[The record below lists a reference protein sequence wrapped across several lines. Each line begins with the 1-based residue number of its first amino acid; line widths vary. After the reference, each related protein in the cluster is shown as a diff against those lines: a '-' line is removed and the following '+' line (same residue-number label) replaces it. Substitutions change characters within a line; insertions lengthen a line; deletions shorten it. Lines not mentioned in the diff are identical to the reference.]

1 MALQLKITKVTI
13 VIRWQ
18 SSGNRRYILFHIDY
32 PYFQLYHFIFVNGP
46 GYGYPGGR
54 KGKSW
59 WNITFDSSNENE
71 EEDAGVLTSFWK
83 KFSTGVKKRFANIKS
98 SLG

>member
-1 MALQLKITKVTI
+1 M
-13 VIRWQ
+13 VIRWRQ
-18 SSGNRRYILFHIDY
+18 YDCRSKILLFHISH
-32 PYFQLYHFIFVNGP
+32 PYFQLYHFIYVNGA
-46 GYGYPGGR
+46 GYDSPGGK

>member
-1 MALQLKITKVTI
+1 M
-13 VIRWQ
+13 VIRWR
-18 SSGNRRYILFHIDY
+18 SSGNNKNILFHIDY
-32 PYFQLYHFIFVNGP
+32 PYFQLYHFIFVNGA